1 MLTPNQAQRGA
12 ALFVTIILLFVLA
25 LMAAFANRNLLFGQR
40 SSVNQYRSTQ
50 AFEAA
55 EAGIEWAVAMLN
67 NGQRLRADC
76 LPGDAADDRSFR
88 ERYLGFD
95 AVLGRHVPATW
106 NDGSTVTALGA
117 SCVQGAQGWSCSC
130 PSSGHP
136 SLVVPTE
143 PGAHPAFSI
152 QFSAEPH
159 AGLLR
164 LTAIGCTSLGG
175 PCTPG
180 SNARSDSS
188 ARVQVTLGLV
198 PGLGTSPTA
207 PLSVKGSMDVAT
219 AALSLH
225 NPDAAS
231 GGLTVH
237 AGGGV
242 SAPNA
247 SVTTV
252 PGGSTALS
260 VVERDA
266 ALAAL
271 TTQQLFATYFRLDK
285 AAWRDQSAV
294 TRMVC
299 AAPCGVQLAA
309 AIGPRIDH
317 RLVWV
322 DGDLEMEGPITLGT
336 PDRPVMLVASGAVR
350 LTGSVVIHGL
360 VYGADVRWNG
370 SAGALHGA
378 AISEGDYRGDGTPN
392 LIYDAAVL
400 DSLKHRTGSFA
411 RVPGSWRDF

>member
-1 MLTPNQAQRGA
+1 MLPSIKTQRGA
-12 ALFVTIILLFVLA
+12 TLFVTIILLFVLA
-25 LMAAFANRNLLFGQR
+25 LIAAFANRSLLLGQR
-40 SSVNQYRSTQ
+40 SSVNQYRATQ

-76 LPGDAADDRSFR
+76 LPGDAAGDRSFR

-95 AVLGRHVPATW
+95 AALGRHIPATW
-106 NDGSTVTALGA
+106 DDAGAAKALRA
-117 SCVQGAQGWSCSC
+117 SCVRGAQGWSCSC

-136 SLVVPTE
+136 SLVAPT
-143 PGAHPAFSI
+143 GAGSHPAFSI
-152 QFSAEPH
+152 EFTADPQ

-175 PCTPG
+175 ACAPG

-188 ARVQVTLGLV
+188 ARVQMTLGLV
-198 PGLGTSPTA
+198 PGLSTPPAA
-207 PLSVKGSMDVAT
+207 PLTVKGSMDVAA
-219 AALSLH
+219 AALGLH
-225 NPDAAS
+225 NPGAAS

-242 SAPNA
+242 GAPNA
-247 SVTTV
+247 RVTTV

-260 VVERDA
+260 VVEGDA

-271 TTQQLFATYFRLDK
+271 TTQQLFATHFRLDK
-285 AAWRDQSAV
+285 AAWRDQPAV

-299 AAPCGVQLAA
+299 AAPCGAQLAA
-309 AIGPRIDH
+309 AIGPRVDN

-322 DGDLEMEGPITLGT
+322 DGDLELQGPITLGT

-350 LTGSVVIHGL
+350 LTGPVVIHGL
-360 VYGADVRWNG
+360 IYGADIRWDG
-370 SAGALHGA
+370 SPGALHGA
-378 AISEGDYRGDGTPN
+378 AISEGDYRGNGTPD
-392 LIYDAAVL
+392 LAYDAAVL
-400 DSLKHRTGSFA
+400 DSLKRRTGSFA